1 VNFSGNI
8 GEDTFVFGSG
18 LSRAAGGDGNDTFVV
33 TKGNLL
39 AGSGIMDFHLNLPGG
54 GEHDMLQLSGFSAA
68 ARLEFVS
75 TTVSASGT
83 SALQSYRVV
92 DGDYISPNLLVQ
104 TTNGTGRLGGLD
116 YNFNNYGISMVT
128 GPGDVAAF
136 GGKYTLSA
144 DRVSDT
150 YDFSASKV
158 ALTMD
163 ASGLS
168 TAGTHTV
175 KGGPL
180 GSLVRGGPGTVNFTG
195 GIGEDTFI
203 FGSGLS
209 RVAGGGG
216 NDTFVVFKG
225 GLLAGDGIMD
235 FRLNLSDGGE
245 HDTLQLSGFS
255 TAARLDFVSSSV
267 TAAGTMQAYRVVDGD
282 YVSPNL
288 LIQVTGTSARL
299 GSLDYHFG

>member
-1 VNFSGNI
+1 
-8 GEDTFVFGSG
+8 
-18 LSRAAGGDGNDTFVV
+18 
-33 TKGNLL
+33 
-39 AGSGIMDFHLNLPGG
+39 M
-54 GEHDMLQLSGFSAA
+54 
-68 ARLEFVS
+68 
-75 TTVSASGT
+75 
-83 SALQSYRVV
+83 
-92 DGDYISPNLLVQ
+92 
-104 TTNGTGRLGGLD
+104 
-116 YNFNNYGISMVT
+116 T

-136 GGKYTLSA
+136 DGKYTLSA
-144 DRVSDT
+144 DGISDT

-158 ALTMD
+158 ALTLD

-168 TAGTHTV
+168 TAGSHTV
-175 KGGPL
+175 KGSPL

-195 GIGEDTFI
+195 GAGDDTFV

-216 NDTFVVFKG
+216 DDTFVVFKG
-225 GLLAGDGIMD
+225 GLLAGDAIMD
-235 FRLNLSDGGE
+235 FHVTLPGGGE

-255 TAARLDFVSSSV
+255 AAARLDFVSSSV

-288 LIQVTGTSARL
+288 LIQVVGSSARL